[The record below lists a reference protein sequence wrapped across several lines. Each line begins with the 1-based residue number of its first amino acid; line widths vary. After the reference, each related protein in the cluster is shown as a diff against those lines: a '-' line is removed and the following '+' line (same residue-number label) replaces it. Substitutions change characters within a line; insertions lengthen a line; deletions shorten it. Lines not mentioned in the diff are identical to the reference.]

1 MSSGADG
8 QWQQLLLVAA
18 GTTGARRTSE
28 LSGSLAL
35 GVSFPSFLGPFPEA
49 WQREG
54 KEAGLDTW

>member
-1 MSSGADG
+1 MG

-18 GTTGARRTSE
+18 GTPGARRTSE
-28 LSGSLAL
+28 LSGSP
-35 GVSFPSFLGPFPEA
+35 GVSCPSFLGPFPEG